1 MSAANSGEMVLHLP
15 TFLDFLAHSV
25 GIDLHDPHTTFLGIE
40 AKYYVPLVM
49 SFLVCSVLVGFAMLA
64 TRRMEKIPRG
74 SQAFLEVVVEGMYNF
89 LHDMLGRH
97 TARYVPFLGT
107 LFFYILVMNLW
118 GLIPLMESPTHYM
131 NTTLSMAI
139 VVFVMYNFE
148 GLRMKKLGYFK
159 HYFEPL
165 FLAPLMFPLH
175 VIGEFVRPASLSIRL
190 YGNLTGE
197 GLTLGVLVFL
207 TPWIF
212 GNIPVP
218 FHLFMVLLALLFSTI
233 QATIFTMLSTVYL
246 SLAIEE
252 HEEGH

>member
-1 MSAANSGEMVLHLP
+1 MSAKSSGEMVLHLP
-15 TFLDFLAHSV
+15 TFLDFLAAK
-25 GIDLHDPHTTFLGIE
+25 LGLDMHHVYFGVE
-40 AKYYVPLVM
+40 LKYFVPLVM
-49 SFLVCSVLVGFAMLA
+49 SFLVGCTLVGFSLLA

-74 SQAFLEVVVEGMYNF
+74 SQAFVEVVVEGMYNF
-89 LHDMLGRH
+89 LHDILGKH
-97 TARYVPFLGT
+97 TARYLPFYGT
-107 LFFYILVMNLW
+107 LFFFILVMNLW

-139 VVFVMYNFE
+139 VVFVLYNFE
-148 GLRMKKLGYFK
+148 GIRIKKLGYFK
-159 HYFEPL
+159 HFFEPL

-175 VIGEFVRPASLSIRL
+175 LIGEIVRPASLSIRL

-197 GLTLGVLVFL
+197 GLTLAVLVFL
-207 TPWIF
+207 TPWLF
-212 GNIPVP
+212 SHIPVP
-218 FHLFMVLLALLFSTI
+218 LHLFMVLLAILFSTI

>member
-1 MSAANSGEMVLHLP
+1 MAAANSGEMVLHLP
-15 TFLDFLAHSV
+15 TFLDFLAEK
-25 GIDLHDPHTTFLGIE
+25 LGLDMHHAYFWDVE
-40 AKYYVPLVM
+40 LKYCVPLIM
-49 SFLVCSVLVGFAMLA
+49 SFLVGCTLVLFSMYA

-74 SQAFLEVVVEGMYNF
+74 AQAFVELVVEGAYNF
-89 LHDMLGRH
+89 LHDMLGKH
-97 TARYVPFLGT
+97 TARYLPFFCT
-107 LFFYILVMNLW
+107 LFFFILAMNLW

-148 GLRMKKLGYFK
+148 GLRIKKLGYFK
-159 HYFEPL
+159 HFFEPI

-197 GLTLGVLVFL
+197 GLTLAVLVFL

-218 FHLFMVLLALLFSTI
+218 LHLFMVLLALLFSTI
-233 QATIFTMLSTVYL
+233 QATIFTMLSSVYL

>member
-1 MSAANSGEMVLHLP
+1 MSAARSSEMVLHLP
-15 TFLDFLAHSV
+15 TFLDFLAGKLGLDMHHV
-25 GIDLHDPHTTFLGIE
+25 YFLGAE
-40 AKYYVPLVM
+40 LKYFVPIIM
-49 SFLVCSVLVGFAMLA
+49 SFLVGCVLIGFSMLA

-74 SQAFLEVVVEGMYNF
+74 SQAFVEVVVEGMYNF
-89 LHDMLGRH
+89 LHDMLGKH
-97 TARYVPFLGT
+97 TARYLPFFGT
-107 LFFYILVMNLW
+107 LFFFILVMNLW

-131 NTTLSMAI
+131 NTTLPMAI
-139 VVFVMYNFE
+139 IVFVLYNFE
-148 GLRMKKLGYFK
+148 GIRIKKLGYFK

-175 VIGEFVRPASLSIRL
+175 VIGEIVRPASLSIRL

-197 GLTLGVLVFL
+197 GLTLAVLIFL

-218 FHLFMVLLALLFSTI
+218 LHLFMVLLAILFSVI

>member
-1 MSAANSGEMVLHLP
+1 MAAEGSGEMVLHLP
-15 TFLDFLAHSV
+15 TFIDFVAGKV
-25 GIDLHDPHTTFLGIE
+25 GIDMHHAYFGVE

-49 SFLVCSVLVGFAMLA
+49 PFLVGSALIGFAMVA

-74 SQAFLEVVVEGMYNF
+74 AQAFVEIIVEGMYNF
-89 LHDMLGRH
+89 LHDILGKH
-97 TARYVPFLGT
+97 TARYLPFFGT
-107 LFFYILVMNLW
+107 LFFFILVMNLW
-118 GLIPLMESPTHYM
+118 GLIPLMESPTHFM

-139 VVFVMYNFE
+139 VVFVLYNVE
-148 GLRMKKLGYFK
+148 GIRMKGLGYFK
-159 HYFEPL
+159 HFFEPL

-207 TPWIF
+207 TPWLF
-212 GNIPVP
+212 GSIPVP
-218 FHLFMVLLALLFSTI
+218 LHLFMVLLAILFSTI

-246 SLAIEE
+246 SLAIDE
-252 HEEGH
+252 HEEDDH

>member
-1 MSAANSGEMVLHLP
+1 MAAESSGEMVLHLP
-15 TFLDFLAHSV
+15 TFLDFLGEKV
-25 GIDLHDPHTTFLGIE
+25 GLNMHHGVYFGVE
-40 AKYYVPLVM
+40 AKYFVPLVM
-49 SFLVCSVLVGFAMLA
+49 SFLVGSLLVGFALLA

-74 SQAFLEVVVEGMYNF
+74 SQAFVEIIVEGMYNF
-89 LHDMLGRH
+89 LHDILGRH
-97 TARYVPFLGT
+97 TARYLPFFGT
-107 LFFYILVMNLW
+107 LFFFILVMNLW
-118 GLIPLMESPTHYM
+118 GLLPLMESPTHYM
-131 NTTLSMAI
+131 NTTLSMAV

-175 VIGEFVRPASLSIRL
+175 VIGEFVRPLSLSIRL

-197 GLTLGVLVFL
+197 GLTLAVLVFL
-207 TPWIF
+207 TPWIY
-212 GNIPVP
+212 GMIPVP
-218 FHLFMVLLALLFSTI
+218 LHLFMVFLAILFSTI

-252 HEEGH
+252 HEEDH